1 MKFEEMKVQEFID
14 ELASNSPA
22 PGGGSVAALGG
33 SLGAGL
39 VSMVCNLT
47 IGKEKYKEN
56 WTVME
61 GVLAKSEAIRA
72 KFIDLMNKDTESFNV
87 FMTAMKMPKATD
99 EEKAVRKAAMAE
111 ASKLA
116 TEVPLVTL
124 ETCAELSEIALVA
137 AEHSN
142 PNAASDGGCAAL
154 LAEAAGK
161 AAAYNVRINLPG
173 VSDEAFVA
181 QCKERMLSALD
192 VIENHSRDNSDH
204 MDKVLG

>member
-1 MKFEEMKVQEFID
+1 MKFEEMKVREFID

-137 AEHSN
+137 AEHGN

>member
-72 KFIDLMNKDTESFNV
+72 KFVELMNKDTESFNV

-99 EEKAVRKAAMAE
+99 EEKAARKAAMGE
-111 ASKLA
+111 AAKLA

-137 AEHSN
+137 AAHGN

-161 AAAYNVRINLPG
+161 SAAYNVRINLPG

-181 QCKERMLSALD
+181 QCKARMLNALD
-192 VIENHSRDNSDH
+192 TIENHSRDNSDH

>member
-72 KFIDLMNKDTESFNV
+72 KFIDLMIS
-87 FMTAMKMPKATD
+87 AI
-99 EEKAVRKAAMAE
+99 
-111 ASKLA
+111 LA
-116 TEVPLVTL
+116 PRFVSIAQVL
-124 ETCAELSEIALVA
+124 LSL
-137 AEHSN
+137 
-142 PNAASDGGCAAL
+142 
-154 LAEAAGK
+154 
-161 AAAYNVRINLPG
+161 
-173 VSDEAFVA
+173 FVHIL
-181 QCKERMLSALD
+181 QPRCRF
-192 VIENHSRDNSDH
+192 VNS
-204 MDKVLG
+204 